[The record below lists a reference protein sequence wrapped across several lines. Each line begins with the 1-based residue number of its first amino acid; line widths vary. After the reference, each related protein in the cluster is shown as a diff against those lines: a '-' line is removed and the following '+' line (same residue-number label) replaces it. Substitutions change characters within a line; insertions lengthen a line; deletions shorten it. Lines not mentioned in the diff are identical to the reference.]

1 VLAST
6 TFLSRSLLGVLPI
19 SAFFSMGRMW
29 RALLAARNALPTACR
44 FPMVDV
50 AALLVF
56 FRLWM
61 EQTALGAHRE
71 GLVSL
76 VRKAAKIVLYVRMAS
91 TGHPLILL
99 PRSVFLVLLAPTAP
113 RMLHFIHFLSSMV
126 SGGFPT
132 LPLSCCLA
140 PTGEMRF
147 VSVEVTLGRARQLS
161 QGRFAKCALVPINIS
176 WMESASI
183 VQM

>member
-132 LPLSCCLA
+132 LPLNCCLA
-140 PTGEMRF
+140 RVAVVRF
-147 VSVEVTLGRARQLS
+147 ALVEVILECARQRS
-161 QGRFAKCALVPINIS
+161 QARCAKSALVQISTS
-176 WMESASI
+176 WMESVWI